1 MKKGRKEKKMTEK
14 EQEAQAP
21 EEGGMLEI
29 TLQIVNM
36 KEEEE
41 EEEEALPQKL
51 DTERKI
57 LAQTDE
63 VGAQGPLVLKGPL

>member
-14 EQEAQAP
+14 EQEAQPP
-21 EEGGMLEI
+21 EEGGMIEI

-41 EEEEALPQKL
+41 EALPQKL
-51 DTERKI
+51 DTEREI

-63 VGAQGPLVLKGPL
+63 VSAQGPLVLKGPL